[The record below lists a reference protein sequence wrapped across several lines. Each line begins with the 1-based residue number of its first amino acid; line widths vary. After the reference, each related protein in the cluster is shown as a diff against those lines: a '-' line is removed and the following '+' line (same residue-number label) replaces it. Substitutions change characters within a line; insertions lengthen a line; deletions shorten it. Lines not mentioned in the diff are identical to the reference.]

1 MTCIAERPIRRI
13 VTIDGDDGVPF
24 ALHDGPADVLRDP
37 ARPGF
42 ANVRIWATG
51 ATPARSL
58 AIDEAR
64 RLGATLAAPPGGSA
78 FRILVVPPDA
88 DWSASIDEHAV
99 RAYFEA
105 AGSLEAWAG
114 GVSARHPYM
123 QRTSTLDLCVILEGE
138 VTLLLD
144 VDEVAL
150 AAGDSVVQRGTRHAW
165 SNRTSRPC
173 VIAVSSH
180 DAAPLEPDAAD

>member
-1 MTCIAERPIRRI
+1 MSIADGPIRRI
-13 VTIDGDDGVPF
+13 VTVDDDDGVPRV
-24 ALHDGPADVLRDP
+24 AHDGPGDVLRDP

-42 ANVRIWATG
+42 ANVRMWATA

-58 AIDEAR
+58 DLEEAT
-64 RLGATLAAPPGGSA
+64 RLAATLAAPAGGSA

-88 DWSASIDEHAV
+88 GWSSTIDEAAV

-105 AGSLEAWAG
+105 AGSPDAWAG
-114 GVSARHPYM
+114 GADARHPYT
-123 QRTSTLDLCVILEGE
+123 QRTAALDLCLVLEGE
-138 VTLLLD
+138 VTLVLD
-144 VDEVAL
+144 TEEVAL

-165 SNRTSRPC
+165 SNRSSKPC

-180 DAAPLEPDAAD
+180 DAKPPGR

>member
-1 MTCIAERPIRRI
+1 MRRIAEKPIRRI
-13 VTIDGDDGVPF
+13 VTVDGDDGVPF
-24 ALHDGPADVLRDP
+24 ALHDGPADVLHDP

-42 ANVRIWATG
+42 ANVRLWATG

-58 AIDEAR
+58 EIEEAS
-64 RLGATLAAPPGGSA
+64 RLAATLAAPSGGSA
-78 FRILVVPPDA
+78 FRVLVVPPDA
-88 DWSASIDEHAV
+88 DWAASVDEHAV
-99 RAYFEA
+99 RAYFSA
-105 AGSLEAWAG
+105 AGSPAAWAG
-114 GVSARHPYM
+114 GPGARHPYM

-144 VDEVAL
+144 TDEVAL

-180 DAAPLEPDAAD
+180 DAVPLDAYAGR